1 MADPAETAR
10 LVLQTL
16 VDVLGVL
23 PIPGLFKDAALAIP
37 VISLKILDM
46 SQGVKRNRKQAM
58 GLALYIAN
66 LTDATLRPLKN
77 VDRPFGPAME
87 PAMRDFHKALQD
99 VEVEMHN
106 LASRNPLKR
115 LVSYNEDVLTMNVFK
130 QRIEDARR
138 IIETEISVA
147 TLALVE
153 DINATVTETQRIVGI
168 TQDLVEDTVNAA
180 IDTQAV
186 VHDTRVVAINT
197 LAAAEDAA
205 VTARDTLV
213 FVGDTA
219 RLASHT
225 RVIVEDT
232 HAAALNAQAMAANT
246 NDVAKDTHHGMGRI
260 GSRLE
265 VKNPNLYL
273 ILPF

>member
-77 VDRPFGPAME
+77 VDRPLGSAME
-87 PAMRDFHKALQD
+87 PAMRDFHKALHD

-138 IIETEISVA
+138 IIETEISIA

-168 TQDLVEDTVNAA
+168 TQGLVEDTVNAA

-186 VHDTRVVAINT
+186 VHDTHVVAINT

-232 HAAALNAQAMAANT
+232 HTAALNAQAMAANT
-246 NDVAKDTHHGMGRI
+246 NDVARDTHHGMGRI

-265 VKNPNLYL
+265 VKKS
-273 ILPF
+273 